1 MLRDHLDHL
10 DHHDHRGQH
19 GGGVP
24 SRSRGAILLEVLLSL
39 ALLVAAGLT
48 ILGLASQAAASV
60 EAARDRALA
69 IDLARSA
76 LAEIEAGVSSPET
89 MSGPVESRVG
99 VGEWGIE
106 VETEPSQFTGLSL
119 VKVRAIRYARAGS
132 EAEAAS
138 VTLQQLVRIGDEED
152 VWPGET
158 GSGAGVSGGPR

>member
-1 MLRDHLDHL
+1 MMPLSS
-10 DHHDHRGQH
+10 H
-19 GGGVP
+19 GCE
-24 SRSRGAILLEVLLSL
+24 SRTAACKRGAILLEVLLSL

-60 EAARDRALA
+60 EAARDRAMA

-99 VGEWGIE
+99 QGEWGIE

-119 VKVRAIRYARAGS
+119 VKVRAIRYAGAGS
-132 EAEAAS
+132 EAETSS
-138 VTLQQLVRIGDEED
+138 VTLQQLVRLGDDESGSPSAPAG
-152 VWPGET
+152 VPA
-158 GSGAGVSGGPR
+158 SGAAGRAGGAR